1 MFRES
6 DYDDARWEYEELSE
20 KVEKL
25 KKTPGDNSKEI
36 EKLER
41 ERLDA
46 FDRMNSC
53 LGDALDFDY

>member
-6 DYDDARWEYEELSE
+6 DYYDARLDYEELTE
-20 KVEKL
+20 KVENL
-25 KKTPGDNSKEI
+25 KKAPGDNSKEI

-46 FDRMNSC
+46 FDRMCKC

>member
-46 FDRMNSC
+46 FDRMSKC

>member
-46 FDRMNSC
+46 FDRMSKC
-53 LGDALDFDY
+53 LVDALDFDY

>member
-20 KVEKL
+20 KIKKL
-25 KKTPGDNSKEI
+25 KQTPDDNSTEI
-36 EKLER
+36 EKLEK
-41 ERLDA
+41 ERIAA
-46 FDRMNSC
+46 FDRMNRC

>member
-46 FDRMNSC
+46 FDRMNKC

>member
-6 DYDDARWEYEELSE
+6 DYDDARLEYEDLSE

-41 ERLDA
+41 ERLDS
-46 FDRMNSC
+46 FDRMNKC